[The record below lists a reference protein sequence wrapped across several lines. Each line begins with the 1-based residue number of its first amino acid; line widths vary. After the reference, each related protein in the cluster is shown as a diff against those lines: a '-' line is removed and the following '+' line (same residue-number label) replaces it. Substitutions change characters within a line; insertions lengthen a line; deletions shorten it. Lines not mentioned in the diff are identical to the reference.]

1 MYEPIRNHGTMNVH
15 LHPANFQFSISTTA
29 TLTMWETLNAA
40 EQAEQ
45 ITRVYTQSF
54 RETKY

>member
-1 MYEPIRNHGTMNVH
+1 MYEPIRTHGTMNVH
-15 LHPANFQFSISTTA
+15 LHLANFQFSISTTA

-45 ITRVYTQSF
+45 IT
-54 RETKY
+54 